1 MYQFYTISLLN
12 HQLVL
17 KTRLKTV
24 DTRCEHD
31 ILSIHL
37 VIIYSVFAA
46 VQIVL
51 LC

>member
-31 ILSIHL
+31 ISIHL